1 VKLLK
6 RVLFSV
12 SVICLSS
19 LAQSPACAQTQGT
32 GGPSY
37 TSAAGRSP
45 TAPGVATSTNARP
58 GAVPIQS
65 NQPTGARTILNPS
78 ASEFGTPIPGVTT
91 R

>member
-1 VKLLK
+1 MK
-6 RVLFSV
+6 RMLFLV
-12 SVICLSS
+12 GVICLSS
-19 LAQSPACAQTQGT
+19 FAHAQAFAQTQGT

-45 TAPGVATSTNARP
+45 TAPGVVTPNNARP

-65 NQPTGARTILNPS
+65 TGTRTILNPS

>member
-6 RVLFSV
+6 QMLLLVGL
-12 SVICLSS
+12 CLSS
-19 LAQSPACAQTQGT
+19 FAHAQAFAQTQGT

-37 TSAAGRSP
+37 TSATGRSP
-45 TAPGVATSTNARP
+45 TAPGVATSTNNRP
-58 GAVPIQS
+58 GAVPNQS
-65 NQPTGARTILNPS
+65 SQPTGARAILNPS